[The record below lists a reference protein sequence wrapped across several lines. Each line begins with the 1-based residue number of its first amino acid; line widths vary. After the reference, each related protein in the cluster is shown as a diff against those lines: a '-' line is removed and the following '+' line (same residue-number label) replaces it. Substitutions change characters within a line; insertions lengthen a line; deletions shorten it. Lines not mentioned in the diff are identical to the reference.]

1 MTTKYQPF
9 LRPLLDSIER
19 VYADIRIWLL
29 PCLKDN
35 YIFIIYFPE
44 VSQTIVVDPAQSD
57 IVIQFLESK
66 GLELN
71 EIWVTHHHSDHIGG
85 VIDLKKYYNCE
96 VRGAV
101 SIPGRIP
108 GVSIPVDGSSHWSLS
123 EFEIKVLELPGH
135 TLDHKAYWIHSSE
148 LNDERKI
155 SLLFSGDVLFGLGC
169 GRLFEG
175 SYDQMVASLQK
186 VIQLPPYTQIFCS
199 HEYTE
204 LNLSFTLSENAND
217 SKILERQQ
225 RIQKL
230 RLQGKPTVPL
240 KLEEEL
246 ETNLFLK
253 VLESKDPLGA
263 FTLLREKRNKY

>member
-1 MTTKYQPF
+1 MN
-9 LRPLLDSIER
+9 LDVTEL
-19 VYADIRIWLL
+19 VYANLKIWLL

-35 YIFIIYFPE
+35 YIFIIYFPS

-66 GLELN
+66 GLRLN
-71 EIWVTHHHSDHIGG
+71 EVWVTHHHPDHIGG
-85 VIDLKKYYNCE
+85 VIDLKNYYNCA
-96 VRGAV
+96 VRGAI

-108 GVSIPVDGSSHWSLS
+108 GVSLPMDGNSHWSLS
-123 EFEIKVLELPGH
+123 SFEIKVLELPGH
-135 TLDHKAYWIHSSE
+135 TFDHRAYWIYSSQPK
-148 LNDERKI
+148 DDRKI

-169 GRLFEG
+169 GRIFEG
-175 SYDQMVASLQK
+175 SHDQMVASLQK
-186 VIQLPPYTQIFCS
+186 VIQLPSYTQIFCS

-204 LNLSFTLSENAND
+204 LNLSFTLVEGAND

-230 RLQGKPTVPL
+230 SLQGRPTVPL
-240 KLEEEL
+240 SLQEEL

-253 VLESKDPLGA
+253 ALESNDPLET
-263 FTLLREKRNKY
+263 FTSLREKRNKF